1 LGNGH
6 LVGKVEIMTARERV
20 NDRRKKAQ
28 GIGVVAEMDDPV
40 QTAHEAG
47 LRYVSDA
54 FPGIRRQ
61 RRDDGFVY
69 IGTDGIEIT
78 DEDEIQ
84 RIKRIGIP
92 PAWTDVWISTSPLG
106 HIQATGRDARKRK
119 QYRYHPTWREFRD
132 DNKFDR
138 MLDFGQALPRIR
150 HRVMSD
156 LRKQGLPREKVL
168 ATVVRLMDL
177 TSIRIGNE
185 AYARLNESYGL
196 TTMTPDHVDVNG
208 TKVEF
213 KFKGKSGKFHK
224 ISIRDRQLARIID
237 RMTDLPGE
245 ELFQYIN
252 GGGKPR
258 SISSDDVNDYLR
270 EVSGQGFTAK
280 EFRTWAGTVLAVREL
295 QELGQF
301 ETERQAAR
309 QVVAAIK
316 AVAKELGNTVAIC
329 KKCYVHPAVVQ
340 GYLDGTLFHAWEM
353 GVAEAAESSARPGDE
368 GLPAEE
374 VAVLS
379 LLRGQARKAA

>member
-1 LGNGH
+1 
-6 LVGKVEIMTARERV
+6 MTAAHELH
-20 NDRRKKAQ
+20 DTKKEGE
-28 GIGVVAEMDDPV
+28 GIGVEPDVDDPV
-40 QTAHEAG
+40 QTALEAG
-47 LRYVSDA
+47 LRYVSDV

-61 RRDDGFVY
+61 RRSDGFVY
-69 IGTDGIEIT
+69 LNADGAEIT
-78 DEDEIQ
+78 DEDELT
-84 RIKRIGIP
+84 RVKKIGIP
-92 PAWTDVWISTSPLG
+92 PAWTDVWICPSPLG

-119 QYRYHPTWREFRD
+119 QYRYHPTWRAFRD
-132 DNKFDR
+132 ENKFDR
-138 MLDFGQALPRIR
+138 MLDLGQALPRIR

-196 TTMTPDHVDVNG
+196 TTMTPGHVDING
-208 TKVEF
+208 TRVEF
-213 KFKGKSGKFHK
+213 KFKGKSGKFHR
-224 ISIRDRQLARIID
+224 ISIRDRQLARIIK

-245 ELFQYIN
+245 ELFQYLN
-252 GGGKPR
+252 GDAKPR
-258 SISSDDVNDYLR
+258 SISSDDVNAYLK
-270 EVSGQGFTAK
+270 EISGQDFTAK

-340 GYLDGTLFHAWEM
+340 SYLDGTLFQAWEH
-353 GVAEAAESSARPGDE
+353 GVAEAAESSIRPGDE

-379 LLRGQARKAA
+379 LLRQQAKKAA

>member
-1 LGNGH
+1 
-6 LVGKVEIMTARERV
+6 
-20 NDRRKKAQ
+20 
-28 GIGVVAEMDDPV
+28 MDDPV
-40 QTAHEAG
+40 QTALKAG
-47 LRYVSDA
+47 LRYVSDV

-61 RRDDGFVY
+61 RSDDGFVY
-69 IGTDGIEIT
+69 IGTDGLEIT
-78 DEDEIQ
+78 DDAEIQ
-84 RIKRIGIP
+84 RIKKIGIP
-92 PAWTDVWISTSPLG
+92 PAWNDVWICPSPLG

-132 DNKFDR
+132 ENKFDR

-150 HRVMSD
+150 DRLMSD
-156 LRKQGLPREKVL
+156 LRRQGLPREKVL

-196 TTMTPDHVDVNG
+196 TTMTGDHVDVSG

-213 KFKGKSGKFHK
+213 KFKGKSGKFHQ
-224 ISIRDRQLARIID
+224 ISIRDRQLARIIE

-245 ELFQYIN
+245 ELFQYLN
-252 GGGKPR
+252 GDGKPR
-258 SISSDDVNDYLR
+258 SISSDDVNSYLR
-270 EVSGQGFTAK
+270 EISGHDFTAK

-309 QVVAAIK
+309 QVAAAIR

-329 KKCYVHPAVVQ
+329 KKCYIHPAVVHS
-340 GYLDGTLFHAWEM
+340 YLDGTLFAAWEV
-353 GVAEAAESSARPGDE
+353 GVLEAAKATAESPENGAV

-374 VAVLS
+374 AAVLL
-379 LLRGQARKAA
+379 LLRRREELAA

>member
-1 LGNGH
+1 MISGKEDKGLG
-6 LVGKVEIMTARERV
+6 VEGK
-20 NDRRKKAQ
+20 
-28 GIGVVAEMDDPV
+28 MDDPV
-40 QTAHEAG
+40 QTALEAG

-54 FPGIRRQ
+54 FPGLRRQ

-69 IGTDGIEIT
+69 LGTDGPEIT
-78 DEDEIQ
+78 DDAEIQ
-84 RIKRIGIP
+84 RIKKIGIP
-92 PAWTDVWISTSPLG
+92 PAWTDVWICPSPLG

-132 DNKFDR
+132 ENKFDR
-138 MLDFGQALPRIR
+138 MLDFGQALPRVR

-185 AYARLNESYGL
+185 AYARRNDSYGL
-196 TTMTPDHVDVNG
+196 TTMTGDHVDVNG

-213 KFKGKSGKFHK
+213 RFKGKSGKFHQ
-224 ISIRDRQLARIID
+224 ISIRDRQLARIIE

-245 ELFQYIN
+245 ELFQYLN
-252 GGGKPR
+252 GDAKPR
-258 SISSDDVNDYLR
+258 SISSDDVNAYLR
-270 EVSGQGFTAK
+270 EVSGHDFTAK

-329 KKCYVHPAVVQ
+329 KKCYIHPAVVQ
-340 GYLDGTLFHAWEM
+340 GYLDGTLFTAWEV
-353 GVAEAAESSARPGDE
+353 GVAEAVAATAESDDRDAE

-374 VAVLS
+374 AAVLS
-379 LLRGQARKAA
+379 LLRRQAQLAA